1 MVAVSAGT
9 SEKEIQDGYG
19 IVAEKD
25 KPLPEPVKLLS
36 APDVSIEASAEQT
49 SVQVSWIALDGAKS
63 YRYQLAGDEKFNQ
76 LVVDS
81 TTTENTI
88 DLDQLTP
95 GHYYLSVRGVD
106 QFKLEGLDTVTSF
119 EIKEPPPPVEDDS
132 YWKIIMTIGLI
143 ALFL

>member
-1 MVAVSAGT
+1 
-9 SEKEIQDGYG
+9 
-19 IVAEKD
+19 
-25 KPLPEPVKLLS
+25 
-36 APDVSIEASAEQT
+36 
-49 SVQVSWIALDGAKS
+49 
-63 YRYQLAGDEKFNQ
+63 
-76 LVVDS
+76 VDS